1 MRRLLLAA
9 IPLISAPQVF
19 LEPPSYQERIRGVY
33 ENKIRQNA
41 SPEKVFET
49 FASVKDGRK
58 FFMSP
63 HDLFKAITPFN
74 YSPTSTYDFFKD
86 RESFIISIVD
96 ANKDGRIS
104 FPEYFFF
111 VVLLSTS
118 ASQFEKMFRKRGG
131 SLGVAEFTEIM
142 IEAKKNSAQ
151 GKRLVSSHG
160 LEPRSTFITDEDF
173 KESCENL
180 FAEMFK
186 ENLKMNFEQ
195 FSEIRQKISEELL
208 IYEFYKFPVEDQTIT
223 IEDFCKSI
231 IAYIPAS
238 LTDMYLKR
246 LFSLEFSGR
255 VTLKQYFGFMFVIQE
270 THTLHQ
276 ELLAEHNRHGALGKT
291 RLMKVLKDVLQKVPN
306 SEEKKFEI
314 SELQVEAFLQLLD
327 LDESGTLTPDEIM
340 YLVSS
345 KGSQA
350 TFHEA
355 NPNLEEV
362 VYEFKRFINA
372 LMKFSGVGPVFKI
385 IPEDNST

>member
-1 MRRLLLAA
+1 MRRLLLVSL
-9 IPLISAPQVF
+9 PLLSTSHLL

-63 HDLFKAITPFN
+63 NDLFKAITPFN
-74 YSPTSTYDFFKD
+74 YSPNSAYDFFKD

-111 VVLLSTS
+111 VVLLSTN
-118 ASQFEKMFRKRGG
+118 ASQFEKMFKKRGG
-131 SLGVAEFTEIM
+131 RLGADEFTEMM
-142 IEAKKNSAQ
+142 IEAKNNSPQ
-151 GKRLVSSHG
+151 GKRLVNTHG

-180 FAEMFK
+180 FAEMFDSGF
-186 ENLKMNFEQ
+186 KMNFEH
-195 FSEIRQKISEELL
+195 FLEIRQKISEELL
-208 IYEFYKFPVEDQTIT
+208 VYEFFRFPVDDFTIS
-223 IEDFCKSI
+223 IEDFCKSL

-246 LFSLEFSGR
+246 LTSLELAGR
-255 VTLKQYFGFMFVIQE
+255 VTLKQYTSFMLVTQE

-276 ELLAEHNRHGALGKT
+276 LLIQEYNRNGALGKT
-291 RLMKVLKDVLQKVPN
+291 KLMKVLKDVLKKIPN
-306 SEEKKFEI
+306 SEEKQLEI
-314 SELQVEAFLQLLD
+314 SELQVEAFLKLLD

-340 YLVSS
+340 YLVTS
-345 KGSQA
+345 KGSQ
-350 TFHEA
+350 TSFHEA
-355 NPNLEEV
+355 NPNLDEV
-362 VYEFKRFINA
+362 IYEFKRFVNA
-372 LMKFSGVGPVFKI
+372 LMKFTGVGPVFKI
-385 IPEDNST
+385 NTEDDSA